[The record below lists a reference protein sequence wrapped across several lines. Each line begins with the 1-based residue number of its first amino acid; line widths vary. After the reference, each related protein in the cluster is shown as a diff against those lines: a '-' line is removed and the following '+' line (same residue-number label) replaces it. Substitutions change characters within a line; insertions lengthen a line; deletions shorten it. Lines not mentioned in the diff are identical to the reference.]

1 MVIVG
6 VGQAEVEGRAAVNEF
21 ASSDAVHA
29 ALQDLKQHWHSRL
42 TSLSVATAD
51 AELDSI
57 LNVWNPYNCLI
68 TFAWSRAA
76 SLIYSGE
83 RDGLGYRDTV
93 QDMLGVLAAI
103 PDEAEQRLKLM
114 LTGQLSTGGALPVIK
129 PFAHRPGEHSPPD
142 ELQYRSDD
150 CLWLFDTVPAYVK
163 ETGNLDFFAWVLPYA
178 DQGNATVLGHLRRAL
193 EFNLK
198 RRGAHG
204 LPCGL
209 SADWNDT
216 LRLGHRGESAF
227 VAFQLRHA
235 LRVYADIA
243 LRLGRQEE
251 RSWALA
257 QLSELD
263 AAIQAH
269 AWNGRWFL
277 RGYLEDGTPLGAAEC
292 AEGSIFL
299 NPQVWAVLSG
309 AATKEQAIVAMDA
322 VAERL
327 ATPFGALIC
336 DPPFIAA
343 DPNTVRAPL
352 FNPGM
357 KENAGIF
364 CHPQGWLVM
373 AEAQLGN
380 GNRAYAYLRAY
391 LPSAFNA
398 RAELRQ
404 IEPYVH
410 CQSTHGR
417 ASRRFGASRLP
428 WLTGTAAWSYYAA
441 TQSILGIRPDYDGLR
456 IDPVIPEQ
464 WPGFTVTRQ
473 FRGAT
478 YNIKVD
484 NQAHVQSGIGQL
496 LFNGSSVD
504 PGLPLPLAPRGSR
517 ATVEAVLGR

>member
-1 MVIVG
+1 
-6 VGQAEVEGRAAVNEF
+6 
-21 ASSDAVHA
+21 
-29 ALQDLKQHWHSRL
+29 
-42 TSLSVATAD
+42 
-51 AELDSI
+51 
-57 LNVWNPYNCLI
+57 
-68 TFAWSRAA
+68 
-76 SLIYSGE
+76 
-83 RDGLGYRDTV
+83 LGYRDTV

-103 PDEAEQRLKLM
+103 PEEAEHRLRLM
-114 LTGQLSTGGALPVIK
+114 LTGQVSTGGALPVVK
-129 PFAHRPGEHSPPD
+129 PFAHRPGAQSPPD
-142 ELQYRSDD
+142 EQQYRSDD

-163 ETGNLDFFAWVLPYA
+163 ETGNLGFFDVVLPYA
-178 DQGNATVLGHLRRAL
+178 DRGEASVLGHLRRAL
-193 EFNLK
+193 DFNLE

-204 LPCGL
+204 LPYGL

-216 LRLGHRGESAF
+216 LRLGHRGESTF

-235 LRVYADIA
+235 LRVYIDIT
-243 LRLGRQEE
+243 LRLGQEQE
-251 RSWALA
+251 RTWALA
-257 QLSELD
+257 QLAALD
-263 AAIQAH
+263 AAIQSH
-269 AWNGRWFL
+269 AWDGRWFL
-277 RGYLEDGTPLGAAEC
+277 RGYLPDAAPLGAAEC
-292 AEGSIFL
+292 AEGTIFL

-309 AATKEQAIVAMDA
+309 AATQEQAIVAMDA

-336 DPPFIAA
+336 DPPFVTA
-343 DPNTVRAPL
+343 DPHTVRAPL

-373 AEAQLGN
+373 AEAQLGH
-380 GNRAYAYLRAY
+380 GNRAYECLRAY
-391 LPSAFNA
+391 LPAAYNE
-398 RAELRQ
+398 RAEVRQ

-428 WLTGTAAWSYYAA
+428 WLTGAAAWSYYAA

-456 IDPVIPEQ
+456 VDPVIPEQ
-464 WPGFTVTRQ
+464 WSGFRVTRQ

-478 YNIKVD
+478 YDINVQ
-484 NQAHVQSGIGQL
+484 NHAHVQSGVGQL

-504 PGLPLPLAPRGSR
+504 PRNPLPLAPRSSR